1 MPAPLPW
8 SLPARLPAHVLNGLS
23 VALGIALIHLAAL
36 PLDAHAA
43 MWVTSGAIFA
53 SLADQPVALGRVWRR
68 VVAAGLAGCAA
79 TATVALLAGHP
90 FWLGLG
96 IAGLALAASLTL
108 AWGPK
113 AGAVSFAPLLAIV
126 FTMALPPGQPLGAL
140 LGWHLA
146 GSAAYLLWLV
156 VSASALQ
163 RRYRT
168 LSVAS
173 TLQHAAR
180 LLRLRAAMLRHA
192 GDPSGDTRRLQD
204 WVREEAALAE
214 RLQAARDLLF
224 TGPDTPRIRRES
236 ALLLRTI
243 DLRDILLASLLEFD
257 LMGRDEAGRRLRDWL
272 ATGLDE
278 LADGLAQQEAR
289 LRSAAHLRG
298 GSEACDAVPAPT
310 GESDEALIA
319 RLRAFLPPSASA
331 ERHALV
337 PALVHRLR
345 RLQGEVGQLQALT
358 HGSDDTLPLSREQ
371 LRGFAAPESWSLATL
386 RSHLTLRSPV
396 MRHALRYTLA
406 LACAYYVAR
415 LLPWTSHP
423 QWMVISVA
431 VVLRGNLAQTL
442 ARRNL
447 RLLGTALGCLLV
459 VGLVALESPHL
470 LTVAFLAAAG
480 FAHGFV
486 MESYLV
492 TATAA
497 TLMSLLQVHLT
508 APGLPLPVLER
519 LGDTV
524 LGAAIAWAFSFVLP
538 SWERRSLPSTVTQA
552 LDALRDYAALAVG
565 PADDAVAQRL
575 ARRRAYDALLTV
587 GAALERTSAEPAGV
601 RPPIAALAAF
611 VDQGQRLMAHLS
623 MIRLMRLRQ
632 ATGGS
637 LPAGHPPGPVAAA
650 LAESLT
656 LEGAGRE
663 AAAPPPDGI
672 PPPPTTLD
680 LEPWLGWRL
689 DVAVL
694 TGRRTGLAAR
704 NVLEALDA
712 RSMSRP
718 RAASG

>member
-8 SLPARLPAHVLNGLS
+8 SLPARLPAHVLNGFS

-36 PLDAHAA
+36 PLEARAA

-53 SLADQPVALGRVWRR
+53 SLADQPVALARVWRR
-68 VVAAGLAGCAA
+68 VAAAGLAGCAA
-79 TATVALLAGHP
+79 AATVALLAGHP
-90 FWLGLG
+90 AWLGLG
-96 IAGLALAASLTL
+96 IAALALAASLTL

-126 FTMALPPGQPLGAL
+126 FTMALPAGQPLAAL

-146 GSAAYLLWLV
+146 GAAAYLVWLLA
-156 VSASALQ
+156 SASVLQ

-173 TLQHAAR
+173 AINHAAR
-180 LLRLRAAMLRHA
+180 LLRLRAALLRHA

-224 TGPDTPRIRRES
+224 TAPDTPRTRIES

-243 DLRDILLASLLEFD
+243 DLRDMLLASLLDFD

-272 ATGLDE
+272 AAGLDD
-278 LADGLAQQEAR
+278 LADRLDQQEAQ
-289 LRSAAHLRG
+289 LRSAAHLRSG
-298 GSEACDAVPAPT
+298 APPSGAAAAPEAAA
-310 GESDEALIA
+310 GESDEALMA
-319 RLRAFLPPSASA
+319 RLRSFLPPSATPA
-331 ERHALV
+331 RHALV

-345 RLQGEVGQLQALT
+345 RLQGEVGQLVALT
-358 HGSDDTLPLSREQ
+358 HGGDDTLPLSREQ
-371 LRGFAAPESWSLATL
+371 LRGFAAPESWSLAAL
-386 RSHLTLRSPV
+386 RRHLTPRSPV
-396 MRHALRYTLA
+396 MRHALRYSLA
-406 LACAYYVAR
+406 LGCAYYVAR

-423 QWMVISVA
+423 QWLVISVA

-459 VGLVALESPHL
+459 VGLVAVGSPHA
-470 LTVAFLAAAG
+470 LTLSFLAAVG

-486 MESYLV
+486 LESYLV

-497 TLMSLLQVHLT
+497 TLMSLLQVHLS
-508 APGLPLPVLER
+508 APGLPLPVWER

-524 LGAAIAWAFSFVLP
+524 LGAVMAWAFSFVLP

-565 PADDAVAQRL
+565 PASDAVAQRL

-587 GAALERTSAEPAGV
+587 GAALERTSAEPAAV
-601 RPPIAALAAF
+601 RPPVAALAAF
-611 VDQGQRLMAHLS
+611 VDQAQRLMAHLS
-623 MIRLMRLRQ
+623 MIRLMRLRGQ
-632 ATGGS
+632 ATDGTP
-637 LPAGHPPGPVAAA
+637 PAGDPLSCVAAS

-656 LEGAGRE
+656 LEGVARQASTPPADGVP
-663 AAAPPPDGI
+663 PPPDS
-672 PPPPTTLD
+672 LD
-680 LEPWLGWRL
+680 FEPWLNWRL
-689 DVAVL
+689 DVAAL

-704 NVLEALDA
+704 TVLAELGA
-712 RSMSRP
+712 RPLSR
-718 RAASG
+718 A